1 MTYTPPPVFQAHS
14 GAAPSADTNH
24 NADHTDAPLRA
35 TNPARA
41 LARYFRRYAGFS
53 GRSSRSEY
61 WWIALFNVVV
71 FVGLSIL
78 ALVVQ
83 TATTGAPLRDEM
95 TFGSGLLILVLVLW
109 LFGTFIPNLALG
121 VRRLHDVNMSGWFI
135 LLNLVPVG
143 GIVVLVFMLLP
154 GNPAGARFD
163 RRL

>member
-1 MTYTPPPVFQAHS
+1 MTFTPPPAFHAPS
-14 GAAPSADTNH
+14 GVAPSADSNRERGS
-24 NADHTDAPLRA
+24 AEAPLRA
-35 TNPARA
+35 TNPGRA

-71 FVGLSIL
+71 YFGLSIL
-78 ALVVQ
+78 ALVIQ

-95 TFGSGLLILVLVLW
+95 TFGAGLLILVLVLW
-109 LFGTFIPNLALG
+109 LFGTIIPNLALG

-143 GIVVLVFMLLP
+143 GIIVLVFMLLP
-154 GNPAGARFD
+154 GNPAGAHFD